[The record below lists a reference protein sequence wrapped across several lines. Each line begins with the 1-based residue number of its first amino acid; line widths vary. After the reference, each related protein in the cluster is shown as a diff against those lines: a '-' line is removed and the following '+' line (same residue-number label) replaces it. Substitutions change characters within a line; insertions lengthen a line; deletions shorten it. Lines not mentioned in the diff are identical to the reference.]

1 MTFELPELPY
11 AYDALEPT
19 IDEETMKLHH
29 DKHHESYRSGLNS
42 AVEGTEHENKSI
54 EELIAGLNDLPED
67 IQTAVRNQGGG
78 YYNHDLFWKMMSPNG
93 GGQPE
98 GELADAMNEAFGSF
112 DQFKEEFK
120 SAATGQFGSGWAW
133 LVSNNGKLEVVSTA
147 NQDSPL
153 TDGKEPLLGVDV
165 WEHAY
170 YLNYKNVRA
179 DYVDAFFN
187 VVNWDY
193 VAERYANAQ

>member
-1 MTFELPELPY
+1 MAFELPELPY

-19 IDEETMKLHH
+19 IDEETMVLHH
-29 DKHHESYRSGLNS
+29 DKHHESYRGGLNS
-42 AVEGTEHENKSI
+42 AIEGTEHEDKSI
-54 EELIAGLNDLPED
+54 EELIEGLNDLPED

-78 YYNHDLFWKMMSPNG
+78 YYNHLLFWEMMSPEG
-93 GGQPE
+93 GGEPE
-98 GELADAMNEAFGSF
+98 GELADAINEAFGSF
-112 DQFKEEFK
+112 DEFK
-120 SAATGQFGSGWAW
+120 DEFKAAATGQFGSGWGW
-133 LVSNNGKLEVVSTA
+133 LVSNNGNLEVVSTA

-179 DYVDAFFN
+179 DYVDAFFD

-193 VAERYANAQ
+193 VAERYANAK